1 MAADSC
7 SDSGLKVSSVIEEQR
22 DFQLQIAN
30 RSKPY
35 GTFYS
40 CIYCTVV
47 LCLNVQEEITVK
59 LYWNCV
65 PFVCSINPLYYKT
78 EIKIGKC

>member
-1 MAADSC
+1 MTVNSY
-7 SDSGLKVSSVIEEQR
+7 SDSGLKDSSVIEEQR
-22 DFQLQIAN
+22 DFQLQIAK

-47 LCLNVQEEITVK
+47 LCLTVQEEITVK
-59 LYWNCV
+59 LCWNCV
-65 PFVCSINPLYYKT
+65 LFMCSINLLYYKT